1 LGATILRMISTQ
13 SLPAFTPAINR
24 DAPVQPLRGT
34 APARMEEASAPA
46 SQRPLEAVPVQPT
59 RPVPRGSLL
68 DLRVLT

>member
-13 SLPAFTPAINR
+13 SLPAINR

-46 SQRPLEAVPVQPT
+46 SQRPLEAMPVQPT

-68 DLRVLT
+68 DLRV